1 MSGSRGGSGRGPGAG
16 ARRGGPSKAG
26 SSRGGPRRGGPQNVG
41 KGNRG
46 AARPEPPPRRS
57 STGRPNKPGGGSGRG
72 RGSGQRGTSPLGNRD
87 GGDGPKGLGGDQVE
101 GRQAVRELLLAGTRR
116 TREVVLAGDLDS
128 APILDDIIDLADEAK
143 VTIREVSRNKFE
155 SMTRTEAAQGVLALA
170 QPLQEYQLDDLLVP
184 DAAGRDP
191 FLLLLDGVTD
201 PGNLGAILRSAECA
215 GVTGVVLPRHRAAGV
230 TATVAKSAAG
240 AIEHLRMTRVGGLP
254 KALSQMSN
262 AGVWSVG
269 LDAGGD
275 GAIHQ
280 LTVADQPVALVMGA
294 EGTGLSRLVRERC
307 DTIAHIPL
315 AGVLGSLNVSAAAA
329 VALFEVARCRT

>member
-1 MSGSRGGSGRGPGAG
+1 MSGPRGGKGPGG
-16 ARRGGPSKAG
+16 ARKAGPSKGAP
-26 SSRGGPRRGGPQNVG
+26 SRGGPRRGGPQNVG

-57 STGRPNKPGGGSGRG
+57 STGRPNKPGGGSGRGRG

-116 TREVVLAGDLDS
+116 TREVVLAGDLDP

-170 QPLQEYQLDDLLVP
+170 QPLQEYELDDLLVP

-201 PGNLGAILRSAECA
+201 PGTRGLIPNHASRVTTRDPRSVFTMWRPRLKRCLTPSTRLITTTVRRHLSDYQRYDRA
-215 GVTGVVLPRHRAAGV
+215 VTVATPRSSMNSRGPRPRHLEG
-230 TATVAKSAAG
+230 
-240 AIEHLRMTRVGGLP
+240 H
-254 KALSQMSN
+254 
-262 AGVWSVG
+262 
-269 LDAGGD
+269 
-275 GAIHQ
+275 HQ
-280 LTVADQPVALVMGA
+280 VQP
-294 EGTGLSRLVRERC
+294 R
-307 DTIAHIPL
+307 
-315 AGVLGSLNVSAAAA
+315 
-329 VALFEVARCRT
+329 